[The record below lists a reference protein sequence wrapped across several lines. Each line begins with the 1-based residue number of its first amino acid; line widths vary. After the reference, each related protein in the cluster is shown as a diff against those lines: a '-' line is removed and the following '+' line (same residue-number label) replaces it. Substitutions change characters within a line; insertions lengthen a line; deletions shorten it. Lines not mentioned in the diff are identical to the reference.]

1 MKIAETP
8 ESIGEGIHAFL
19 FYFSEKIAL
28 SIRYVKQLT
37 NKKYLVE
44 EEKLIEYSPS
54 STPNGQLILL
64 FQNNYYKVIEIAPPQ
79 VFLLDAQPYA
89 MIKYFDNGEEVMET
103 VTLLNLHKE

>member
-1 MKIAETP
+1 MP
-8 ESIGEGIHAFL
+8 QSNGEGVHAL
-19 FYFSEKIAL
+19 LYCYSKKIAL
-28 SIRYVKQLT
+28 TIRYVKKL
-37 NKKYLVE
+37 NNGEYLVE

>member
-1 MKIAETP
+1 LP
-8 ESIGEGIHAFL
+8 QSNGEGVHAL
-19 FYFSEKIAL
+19 LYCYSEKIAL
-28 SIRYVKQLT
+28 TIRYVKKLI
-37 NKKYLVE
+37 NGEYLVE

-54 STPNGQLILL
+54 TTPNGKLILL
-64 FQNNYYKVIEIAPPQ
+64 FHNNYYKVIEIAPPQ